1 MYNEFMY
8 NEQTYNGP
16 HTLYV
21 ALLSDS
27 TILSE
32 VSSPLDVEKLLQ
44 DTANLSEA
52 TTFDASMSLSDIIFL
67 DENFTKQITNKGLFD
82 SIRLNDWVSIKK
94 ILSDPWSD

>member
-16 HTLYV
+16 HTLHV

-27 TILSE
+27 TTLSE
-32 VSSPLDVEKLLQ
+32 VLSPLDVEKLLQ
-44 DTANLSEA
+44 DTTNLSEA
-52 TTFDASMSLSDIIFL
+52 ITFDASMNLADIVFL